1 MLRLDRESGFGSA
14 SLDGAFNDIADALD
28 DLRSCYADVRQQE
41 KEIIRLGITSR
52 SVDKIVPLL
61 EEIARIA
68 ETHHSGFMSS
78 TAVSAMGHNLDLLDD
93 KSRKEANAD
102 LAADQVLTDQ
112 SIMVMIANRLRMQD
126 IPRDV
131 RDAFL
136 EDLEKNRDKLVLQAG
151 KLPIRLGKAILLLMA
166 ADYSGVFAELAE
178 HVPGLRPV
186 VSRLQK
192 LTGKD
197 KTPAAGG
204 PKSLGSRDDDSPA
217 NEDTGLDI

>member
-1 MLRLDRESGFGSA
+1 
-14 SLDGAFNDIADALD
+14 
-28 DLRSCYADVRQQE
+28 
-41 KEIIRLGITSR
+41 
-52 SVDKIVPLL
+52 
-61 EEIARIA
+61 
-68 ETHHSGFMSS
+68 
-78 TAVSAMGHNLDLLDD
+78 MGHNLDLLDD

-112 SIMVMIANRLRMQD
+112 SLMVMIANRLRMQD